1 MECNSSTS
9 ETTEMASNFES
20 AISMPLDTLS
30 ELYNTCDIG
39 LMKLPLSNMCL
50 KESTDYVYQGSEIST
65 QKVPLKKVN
74 RDEQPRTLVCH
85 DMKGG
90 YLEDR

>member
-1 MECNSSTS
+1 
-9 ETTEMASNFES
+9 
-20 AISMPLDTLS
+20 MPLDTLS
-30 ELYNTCDIG
+30 ELYNACDIG
-39 LMKLPLSNMCL
+39 LMEIPLFNIYL
-50 KESTDYVYQGSEIST
+50 KESTDYVYQGLEIST

>member
-1 MECNSSTS
+1 
-9 ETTEMASNFES
+9 MASSEEVRELLPFE
-20 AISMPLDTLS
+20 TLT
-30 ELYNTCDIG
+30 ELYNALENG
-39 LMKLPLSNMCL
+39 LTELPIACIT
-50 KESTDYVYQGSEIST
+50 ESVDYVYQGSEISA
-65 QKVPLKKVN
+65 QKISLEKID

>member
-1 MECNSSTS
+1 
-9 ETTEMASNFES
+9 MASS
-20 AISMPLDTLS
+20 AEVRELLPFKTLT
-30 ELYNTCDIG
+30 ELYNALENG
-39 LMKLPLSNMCL
+39 LTELPVECIT
-50 KESTDYVYQGSEIST
+50 ESVDYVYRGSEISE
-65 QKVPLKKVN
+65 QKISLEKVD

>member
-1 MECNSSTS
+1 
-9 ETTEMASNFES
+9 MASS
-20 AISMPLDTLS
+20 AEVRELLPFDTLTV
-30 ELYNTCDIG
+30 LYNALENG
-39 LMKLPLSNMCL
+39 LTELPIACIA
-50 KESTDYVYQGSEIST
+50 ESVDYVYRGSEISA
-65 QKVPLKKVN
+65 QKISLEKID